1 MISLRTLAVVI
12 SLSAFP
18 FADLFA
24 QAVLLQIRPR
34 VGDTMTVRLD
44 QKVEMTGVPPGCATG
59 YSTSRR
65 EPPRDSAPRNCASST
80 RQMTTVME
88 VFSKAIV
95 RGSSPNGATVLAL
108 TDSIRT
114 AASSGASRAARPRRV
129 PSSSKTIEMR
139 VSTDGGA
146 EVVDA
151 DATAEMRA
159 IFGEMPA
166 TLSQRP
172 VAVGDTWQ
180 RQMRIPIS
188 TEAGKTGTVRA
199 TFRLDSLGANGDIAY
214 ISMKGTLS
222 HDHPD
227 SELDGW
233 MSGTMQLDRRLAWI
247 TDTRAVID
255 VESTVQPS
263 GGTPMRVRAKIT
275 QALKAR
281 PVR

>member
-1 MISLRTLAVVI
+1 VIDRRIAGLLLALGALPVANA
-12 SLSAFP
+12 SA
-18 FADLFA
+18 
-24 QAVLLQIRPR
+24 QGVLLQIRPR

-59 YSTSRR
+59 YAGNRR
-65 EPPRDSAPRNCASST
+65 EAPRDSAPRNCAGST

-95 RGSSPNGATVLAL
+95 RRSSPGGATVLAV

-114 AASSGASRAARPRRV
+114 AMSSGAGKAARPRRV

-172 VAVGDTWQ
+172 VAVGETWQ

-188 TEAGKTGTVRA
+188 TEAGQTGTVRA
-199 TFRLDSLGANGDIAY
+199 TFRLDSLGNNGDMAY

-263 GGTPMRVRAKIT
+263 GGTPMRVRTKIT